1 MMSNFA
7 SIRRQAM
14 PNVFGKFAPDN
25 QAQAGSNE
33 DSNFFPQ
40 GINQSSAYGASLP
53 MQWNGGTFPSTQ
65 QQVFTGV
72 NAFPQAIYPMYQM
85 QYGPPMTL
93 NDGSVVQVQNGVTY
107 RSFFNGYNVVTEVLN
122 TVQPFATSIDSI
134 AGVPHTTAANTNPVD
149 TMPEPALKLQQ
160 SQAPPC
166 TATNGGIIDIMKNAV
181 QVELEDFKDRLT
193 ALDKHI
199 ALHRH
204 RMSPSEHTAC
214 INQRKQFVESIDHT
228 RTKLEPSTNV
238 AANATSNTAKTPRTH
253 TIKTGNGTYIATN
266 HGTHETYD
274 YLPVPGSSQTAFQG
288 TATQNTSKR
297 PFLRKGSQHDGVCID
312 GQRPTRPGGLSPV
325 APSFVPTVAGA
336 GVPNARTQRQPA
348 SWDRRVNE
356 TKKPPQKLQDVS
368 LRHAEDV
375 MSKEVGKHS
384 LKIEEF
390 CKRRQISSAMH
401 RKLFCSTE
409 DDFAA
414 VIQRVRE
421 QAAMLGC
428 KGGQSKDPAYD
439 AEQDIRWAM
448 ADGDPIPLA
457 DNLPE
462 YFFNPRPWNWED
474 SEFNYRVPMKKV
486 EDANQEFG
494 GFHRECITSEQ
505 PFRPASTA
513 EPEDEPQELQA
524 PSIGLKTHADRR
536 HDVSTAVPDSS
547 KDVTSGDRNSQK
559 IVVNIRRTTISGEL
573 VPQTPKKPSKQVTP
587 LKEVSGNA
595 KANNIHSSASKVDV
609 MDFDNKEQVD
619 PSRNIKEERQPT
631 TP

>member
-1 MMSNFA
+1 
-7 SIRRQAM
+7 
-14 PNVFGKFAPDN
+14 
-25 QAQAGSNE
+25 
-33 DSNFFPQ
+33 
-40 GINQSSAYGASLP
+40 
-53 MQWNGGTFPSTQ
+53 
-65 QQVFTGV
+65 
-72 NAFPQAIYPMYQM
+72 
-85 QYGPPMTL
+85 MTL
-93 NDGSVVQVQNGVTY
+93 NDGSLVHVQNGVTY

-122 TVQPFATSIDSI
+122 AVQSFAMSIDPI

-149 TMPEPALKLQQ
+149 TVPEPALKLQQ
-160 SQAPPC
+160 PQAPSG
-166 TATNGGIIDIMKNAV
+166 TAMNGCITDIMKTAL
-181 QVELEDFKDRLT
+181 QMELEDFKKRLT

-204 RMSPSEHTAC
+204 RMSPNEYTAC
-214 INQRKQFVESIDHT
+214 INQRKQFVESIDNT

-238 AANATSNTAKTPRTH
+238 AGNATANTTKTPRTH

-274 YLPVPGSSQTAFQG
+274 YLPIPGSSQTAFQG
-288 TATQNTSKR
+288 TAAQNTSKR
-297 PFLRKGSQHDGVCID
+297 PLHRNGSQQNGVSVD
-312 GQRPTRPGGLSPV
+312 DQRSARPGGLSPV
-325 APSFVPTVAGA
+325 APSFVPTVASAGA
-336 GVPNARTQRQPA
+336 PNAMTQRQPG
-348 SWDRRVNE
+348 SWDRRPNE

-368 LRHAEDV
+368 LRHAEDIK
-375 MSKEVGKHS
+375 SKEVGKHS

-390 CKRRQISSAMH
+390 CERRQISPAMR

-494 GFHRECITSEQ
+494 GFHRECITSE
-505 PFRPASTA
+505 RPSRFASVA
-513 EPEDEPQELQA
+513 EPRDKPQQLPA
-524 PSIGLKTHADRR
+524 PSVGLKTHADMRQ
-536 HDVSTAVPDSS
+536 DASTAVPDAS
-547 KDVTSGDRNSQK
+547 KDVILGNRNSQK
-559 IVVNIRRTTISGEL
+559 IVVNIRRATISGEL
-573 VPQTPKKPSKQVTP
+573 VPQTPKKPSKQATP

-595 KANNIHSSASKVDV
+595 KANNLHTSACKVDV
-609 MDFDNKEQVD
+609 MDFENKEQEQVD
-619 PSRNIKEERQPT
+619 PSKTMKEERQPT